1 MRQVYW
7 DISLGSLAQVLVQ
20 YLAVTKTFDHDCN
33 SCRLLLN
40 NQSITVGQNLYAVNL
55 TYDPVTIWY

>member
-20 YLAVTKTFDHDCN
+20 YLAATKTFDHDCN

-55 TYDPVTIWY
+55 TYDPVTR